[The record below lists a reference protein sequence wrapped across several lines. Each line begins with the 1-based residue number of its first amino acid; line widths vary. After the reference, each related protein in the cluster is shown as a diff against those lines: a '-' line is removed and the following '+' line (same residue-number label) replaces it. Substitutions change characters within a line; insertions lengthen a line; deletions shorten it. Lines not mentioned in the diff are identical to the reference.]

1 MKLWET
7 YFELIEMIVSAS
19 LSIFYS
25 SFLELERKCC
35 DVKTKVFDLETS
47 IKGSGVFLEGR
58 TFGGVSREFPIF
70 LSFSSL
76 LSPTPSP
83 VDTTDCTQFRRQPTD
98 RLTAG
103 VYDFVSTCSSCLWWW
118 NATNRR
124 RSGGSGSRRFD
135 SRTAPSFSG
144 HHLARYWSWIED
156 LGLYVNSMKGIE
168 PICNR

>member
-1 MKLWET
+1 
-7 YFELIEMIVSAS
+7 MIVLAS

-35 DVKTKVFDLETS
+35 DVKTKVSDLETS

-103 VYDFVSTCSSCLWWW
+103 VYDFVSTCSSCLWWPEKEGAVRLS
-118 NATNRR
+118 NLLEPLPPERR
-124 RSGGSGSRRFD
+124 RLVAF
-135 SRTAPSFSG
+135 
-144 HHLARYWSWIED
+144 HHHRHDEQVETKS
-156 LGLYVNSMKGIE
+156 
-168 PICNR
+168 